1 MIQQGEIVKIKYS
14 KALLELG
21 LCELVTREAQVT
33 KVLYNRRKKER
44 GAYLIPQSGRLKGE
58 EWFITIQ
65 SIESID
71 RINKLRNCLIL
82 NSTLL

>member
-58 EWFITIQ
+58 EWFIPIQ

>member
-14 KALLELG
+14 RALLELG

-58 EWFITIQ
+58 EWFIPIQ

-71 RINKLRNCLIL
+71 RISKLRNCIIL